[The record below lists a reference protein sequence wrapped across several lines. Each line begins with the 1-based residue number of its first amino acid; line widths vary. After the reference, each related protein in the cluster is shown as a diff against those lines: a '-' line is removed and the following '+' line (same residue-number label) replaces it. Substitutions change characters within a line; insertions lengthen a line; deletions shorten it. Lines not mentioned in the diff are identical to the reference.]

1 MATTVA
7 DLQLTL
13 AQRLGENSAPN
24 DTNEKTRRLG
34 FINEAYRSVLRKNYW
49 WFTEKTFA
57 FDSVASQAS
66 YGTADGF
73 PSDYRKFLEVRY
85 DGKLI
90 VPATQSESFESYD
103 STYSTNTESYYIF
116 AGKMYPTPVFP
127 ATGTDNVTGKY
138 YYNPAKL
145 TADADAVAIPDIFS
159 DILVA
164 YAYARMALKRGK
176 RGSSADGFDEW
187 KEILKDMQVEQN
199 NYLFGLQQQKET
211 EAIYD

>member
-1 MATTVA
+1 MTVA
-7 DLQLTL
+7 DLQLSL

-24 DTNEKTRRLG
+24 DSNEKARRLAY
-34 FINEAYRSVLRKNYW
+34 FNEAYRSILRKNYW

-57 FDSVASQAS
+57 FDSVANKTS
-66 YGTADGF
+66 YDTSDGF
-73 PSDYRKFLEVRY
+73 PSDFRKFLEVRY

-90 VPATQSESFESYD
+90 VPTLQSQAFQSYD
-103 STYSTNTESYYIF
+103 DNYSVVTDSYYIF
-116 AGKMYPTPVFP
+116 AGIFYPTPVFP
-127 ATGTDNVTGKY
+127 ASGTDNITGKY

-145 TADADAVAIPDIFS
+145 TLDADLVVIPDIFT
-159 DILVA
+159 DVLVA

-199 NYLFGLQQQKET
+199 NYLFGLQQETET
-211 EAIYD
+211 EAIYV

>member
-1 MATTVA
+1 MAMTVA
-7 DLQLTL
+7 DLQLSL

-24 DTNEKTRRLG
+24 EANEKARRLG
-34 FINEAYRSVLRKNYW
+34 YINEAYRSILRKNYW

-57 FDSVASQAS
+57 FNSVASQAS
-66 YGTADGF
+66 YTTTDGF

-85 DGKLI
+85 NGNLI
-90 VPATQSESFESYD
+90 TPVLQSDAFESYD
-103 STYSTNTESYYIF
+103 DSYSTHTEGYFIF
-116 AGKMYPTPVFP
+116 AGVFYPTPVFP
-127 ATGTDNVTGKY
+127 AAGTNNVTGKY
-138 YYNPAKL
+138 YYNPSKL
-145 TADADAVAIPDIFS
+145 TVDGSLIVIPDIFS
-159 DILVA
+159 DVLVA

-211 EAIYD
+211 EAIYE

>member
-13 AQRLGENSAPN
+13 AQRLGENSASN
-24 DTNEKTRRLG
+24 DTNEKARRLAY
-34 FINEAYRSVLRKNYW
+34 INEAYRSVLRKNYW
-49 WFTEKTFA
+49 WFTEKVFA
-57 FDSVASQAS
+57 FDSVANQAS
-66 YGTADGF
+66 YGTTDGF

-85 DGKLI
+85 DGRLI
-90 VPATQSESFESYD
+90 TPVIQPDAFESYD
-103 STYSTNTESYYIF
+103 STYSTQTEGYFIF

-127 ATGTDNVTGKY
+127 ASGTDNVTGKY

-145 TADADAVAIPDIFS
+145 TADADAVAIPDIFT
-159 DILVA
+159 DVLVA

-187 KEILKDMQVEQN
+187 KEILKDMQIEQS

>member
-24 DTNEKTRRLG
+24 DTNEKARRLA

-57 FDSVASQAS
+57 FNSVASQTS
-66 YGTADGF
+66 YTTSDGF

-90 VPATQSESFESYD
+90 TPILQPDAFESYD
-103 STYSTNTESYYIF
+103 STYSTHTEGYFIF
-116 AGKMYPTPVFP
+116 AGVFYPVPVFS
-127 ATGTDNVTGKY
+127 AAGTNNVTGKY
-138 YYNPAKL
+138 YYVPTKL
-145 TADADAVAIPDIFS
+145 TTDASTVVIPDIFT
-159 DILVA
+159 DVLVA

-199 NYLFGLQQQKET
+199 NYIFGLQQQKET